1 MKNKIFRSAYAMHFT
16 NFIQLKRSLGYK
28 YVEQEWR
35 LLSFDQLL
43 SESDQSSSEI
53 PKITVEAWCL
63 KRTNESEVTR
73 YARIVCLVQFLSYL
87 RDCGFKAYVPLL
99 PKYPRSTFI
108 PYIYTHDQINAIF
121 TACDQLQLGCK
132 DMRSNLFVMPCL
144 LRMLYATGIRI
155 GEALSLKNQD
165 VNIADQHLTLKRT
178 KNTKDRLVPF
188 TNSLA
193 SVCTDY
199 LKHRNAL
206 RVEELNQPDKPFF
219 ISLIGD
225 RCSNANIERWFRRVL
240 IKAKIPINSN
250 GNGPRL
256 HDIRHSFSCHS
267 FMKLVNDG
275 MNLYCSWPYLSTYLG
290 HQSLRA
296 TEQYIRLTQQLHP
309 ELIRDAEKMYIDILP
324 NILDNT
330 NHTL

>member
-1 MKNKIFRSAYAMHFT
+1 MKNKIFRSAYATHFT

-43 SESDQSSSEI
+43 SESDQSSAEL
-53 PKITVEAWCL
+53 PKITIETWCL
-63 KRTNESEVTR
+63 KHANESEVTR

-87 RDCGFKAYVPLL
+87 RDCGVKVYVPLL

-108 PYIYTHDQINAIF
+108 PYIYTHDQIKAIF

-188 TNSLA
+188 TNTLA
-193 SVCTDY
+193 IVCTDY

-206 RVEELNQPDKPFF
+206 RVEELDQPD
-219 ISLIGD
+219 
-225 RCSNANIERWFRRVL
+225 V
-240 IKAKIPINSN
+240 
-250 GNGPRL
+250 
-256 HDIRHSFSCHS
+256 
-267 FMKLVNDG
+267 
-275 MNLYCSWPYLSTYLG
+275 
-290 HQSLRA
+290 
-296 TEQYIRLTQQLHP
+296 TQRPSAYRSGVFLADQ
-309 ELIRDAEKMYIDILP
+309 R
-324 NILDNT
+324 
-330 NHTL
+330 